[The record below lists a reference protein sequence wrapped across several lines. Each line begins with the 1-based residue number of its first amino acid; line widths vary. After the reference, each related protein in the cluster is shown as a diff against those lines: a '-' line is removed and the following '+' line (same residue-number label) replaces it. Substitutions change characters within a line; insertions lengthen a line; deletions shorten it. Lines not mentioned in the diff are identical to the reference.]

1 MRLNTNVSALRAQR
15 SMSEHSRQIESASG
29 KISSGSR
36 VRSAADDAAS
46 LAIGSKLKS
55 NIRSQSQAIR
65 NANDAISQFQ
75 VAEGAMNEIS
85 GMLGRL
91 RELSVQA
98 SNGTY
103 GESERGMINE
113 EYMSVRREI
122 ERIARATKFN
132 GVNILRNESGTS
144 QDFMVGINNDADSK
158 LSIGATDL
166 VVTEFSL
173 GLVDSN
179 IMSAEEARINLGHI
193 DEAITRLSEKRATAG
208 AFHAR
213 LNSSIANLETRNVNE
228 SDANSR
234 VMDADMAYETSEKIR
249 SEGKLMA
256 ATAVMGQANQ
266 FSAMALKLLK
276 D

>member
-15 SMSEHSRQIESASG
+15 SMSEHNKQIESATG

-85 GMLGRL
+85 GMLVRL
-91 RELSVQA
+91 RELSVQSA
-98 SNGTY
+98 TGSY
-103 GESERGMINE
+103 GDSERGMLNE
-113 EYMSVRREI
+113 EYMSVRKEI
-122 ERIARATKFN
+122 ERISRATKFMGANLLYNKN
-132 GVNILRNESGTS
+132 GSD
-144 QDFMVGINNDADSK
+144 QDFMVGINNDAESK
-158 LSIGATDL
+158 LSVGATDL

-193 DEAITRLSEKRATAG
+193 DEAITRLSQKRANAG
-208 AFHAR
+208 ALHAR
-213 LNSSIANLETRNVNE
+213 LSSSISNLETRNVNE
-228 SDANSR
+228 ADANSR

>member
-1 MRLNTNVSALRAQR
+1 
-15 SMSEHSRQIESASG
+15 MSEHNRQIESATG

-98 SNGTY
+98 ANGSY

-122 ERIARATKFN
+122 ERIARSTKFN
-132 GVNILRNESGTS
+132 GINILRNESGNA
-144 QDFMVGINNDADSK
+144 QEFMVGINNNADSK
-158 LSIGATDL
+158 LSIGSTDL
-166 VVTEFSL
+166 AVTEFNL

-179 IMSAEEARINLGHI
+179 VMSAEEARLNLEHI
-193 DEAITRLSEKRATAG
+193 DEAITRLSEKRASAG

-228 SDANSR
+228 SDASSR

>member
-15 SMSEHSRQIESASG
+15 SMSEHSKQIESASG

>member
-1 MRLNTNVSALRAQR
+1 
-15 SMSEHSRQIESASG
+15 MSEHSKQIESATG

-98 SNGTY
+98 ANGSY

-122 ERIARATKFN
+122 ERIARSTKFN
-132 GVNILRNESGTS
+132 GVSILRNESGNA

-158 LSIGATDL
+158 LSIGSTDL
-166 VVTEFSL
+166 AVTEFSL
-173 GLVDSN
+173 GLVDSH
-179 IMSAEEARINLGHI
+179 IMSAEEARHNLEHI

-213 LNSSIANLETRNVNE
+213 LNSSISNLETRNVNE

-276 D
+276 E

>member
-15 SMSEHSRQIESASG
+15 SMSEHSKQIESATG

-122 ERIARATKFN
+122 ERIARSTKFN
-132 GVNILRNESGTS
+132 GVNILRNQSGNS

>member
-15 SMSEHSRQIESASG
+15 SMSEHSKQIESATG

-132 GVNILRNESGTS
+132 GVNILRNQSGNS

-179 IMSAEEARINLGHI
+179 IVSAEEARINLGHI